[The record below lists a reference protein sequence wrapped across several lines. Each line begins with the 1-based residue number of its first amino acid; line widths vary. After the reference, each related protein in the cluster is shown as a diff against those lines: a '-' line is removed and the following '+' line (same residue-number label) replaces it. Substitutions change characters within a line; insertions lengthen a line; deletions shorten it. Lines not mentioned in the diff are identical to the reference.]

1 MTDRLVDATAR
12 SLDVVAIASDG
23 AAPAGGH
30 YSQGIRHGDLI
41 HVSGQLPIAPDGTH
55 HADADF
61 ERQVRLAIRNMIAV
75 VEAAGGTTA
84 TVLKVTVYLVGVAN
98 WPRFNAIYAEMM
110 GDARPARSVVPVP
123 ELHYGYLVEIDAVAV
138 RADGSLGGAGTGAA
152 GPDRIHDLAGQPC
165 G

>member
-1 MTDRLVDATAR
+1 MTDASMR
-12 SLDVVAIASDG
+12 SVEVVSITTDR

-30 YSQGIRHGDLI
+30 YSQGVRHGDLI

-61 ERQVRLAIRNMIAV
+61 ERQARLAIGNMIAV
-75 VEAAGGTTA
+75 VEAAGGSAA

-110 GDARPARSVVPVP
+110 GDAKPARSVVPVP
-123 ELHYGYLVEIDAVAV
+123 DLHYGYLVEVDAVAV
-138 RADGSLGGAGTGAA
+138 RAAGSPATDTTTGASA
-152 GPDRIHDLAGQPC
+152 V
-165 G
+165 

>member
-1 MTDRLVDATAR
+1 MTDLKPQG
-12 SLDVVAIASDG
+12 LDMALISTDR

-30 YSQGIRHGDLI
+30 YSQGVRHGDLI
-41 HVSGQLPIAPDGTH
+41 YVSGQLPIAPDGTH

-61 ERQVRLAIRNMIAV
+61 DQQARLAIGNMIAV
-75 VEAAGGTTA
+75 VQAAGGTIA

-98 WPRFNAIYAEMM
+98 WPRFNAIYAEML
-110 GDARPARSVVPVP
+110 GHARPARSVVPVP

-138 RADGSLGGAGTGAA
+138 RADGSPGQADTATA
-152 GPDRIHDLAGQPC
+152 GPGRIHSQPF